1 MKTEKEI
8 ETYIAYYKSAIK
20 QKRKLIQDYQKK
32 LNKLIEKEKFKD
44 LPFYATLI
52 SWNTYEMEAQELCL
66 KGLKKI
72 VKKDQIDQL
81 IDDYSK
87 KIDKQKAKIHGVDP
101 DLNESTIEMWY
112 ETIANSD
119 LMHHLVKYQGWSMFV
134 EDLKAIQDK
143 TI

>member
-1 MKTEKEI
+1 MKVI
-8 ETYIAYYKSAIK
+8 LLQDVKS
-20 QKRKLIQDYQKK
+20 L
-32 LNKLIEKEKFKD
+32 
-44 LPFYATLI
+44 
-52 SWNTYEMEAQELCL
+52 
-66 KGLKKI
+66 G
-72 VKKDQIDQL
+72 KKDQIDQL

>member
-1 MKTEKEI
+1 M
-8 ETYIAYYKSAIK
+8 
-20 QKRKLIQDYQKK
+20 IQDYQKK

-72 VKKDQIDQL
+72 GKKDQIDQL

-112 ETIANSD
+112 ETLPIA
-119 LMHHLVKYQGWSMFV
+119 
-134 EDLKAIQDK
+134 I
-143 TI
+143 